1 MEEMLSG
8 ALEHLERA
16 VRIIGL
22 RPEVQELLRRPM
34 RVLEFQIPLRM
45 DDGTARIFTAYRVH
59 HNDAIGPT
67 RDGTRIRP
75 DLSLD
80 EVKALALIMTVKHA
94 LVGIPAGGGKG
105 GIVADPS
112 KLSPWELERLVRAFI
127 RRLQPKGSW
136 VDVPGADI
144 GTDPRTMAWMLDEYE
159 QVMGVHQPTAINDK
173 PPEVGGS
180 IGGEEATGRG
190 VHYLTVE
197 EAERAGL
204 IPAETRVVIQGFGQV
219 GSHAAKFLQADGYR
233 VIAVS
238 DVKGGVKNPSGLDI
252 PALLAH
258 VKKTGYVAGFPWG
271 APVSN
276 EELLETECEILIP
289 AAVQDVINDRNAA
302 RVEAKVVIEAANA
315 PVTPDGERI
324 LLARG
329 VGVVPDV
336 LANSGGVIVCHFE
349 RQQGLTDSYW
359 DLSTVRERLRTTITR
374 AYREVQGR
382 SREAG
387 ITMREAAW
395 SIALGRVAKAVELRG
410 WV

>member
-1 MEEMLSG
+1 MLSG